1 MFGFGIWEFLIRIMA
16 KASINGPFS
25 IAMLVYQRV
34 CVLYCIWIKSP
45 LNHHGSWC
53 LHDLVHGSMQQ
64 GLDSWTRNG
73 FLFSRGDDYQNQS
86 GSETICVLY
95 IHCIILYNIY
105 VYNMYSINS
114 I

>member
-1 MFGFGIWEFLIRIMA
+1 MVPGAFMILFMDRCSRGLTP
-16 KASINGPFS
+16 GPG
-25 IAMLVYQRV
+25 M
-34 CVLYCIWIKSP
+34 
-45 LNHHGSWC
+45 
-53 LHDLVHGSMQQ
+53 
-64 GLDSWTRNG
+64 G